1 MGKPWAHDVYRVQV
15 PTDREMDD
23 WNRQIIEQ
31 LAAGDT
37 RVSAKRL
44 KVLAARY
51 QRDDAYRVIQR
62 TWHRRLSKLFFTL
75 FLISI
80 LGGFLIAGLI
90 TDYLVGTAR
99 FAYTWATF
107 ITFWLPVILFFVGY
121 LITGLI
127 AAQARGFEAF
137 LFRKRLLW
145 IEDYQRALALSEED
159 LNQGSMRLANDFRIQ
174 WVWRFW

>member
-23 WNRQIIEQ
+23 WNRQIIEE

-37 RVSAKRL
+37 RVAKKRL
-44 KVLAARY
+44 RILAARY
-51 QRDDAYRVIQR
+51 QRDDAYRAIQR
-62 TWHRRLSKLFFTL
+62 TWHRRLSKLFFAL
-75 FLISI
+75 FLIWI
-80 LGGFLIAGLI
+80 LGGFLFAGLL

-99 FAYTWATF
+99 FDYTWATF
-107 ITFWLPVILFFVGY
+107 TTFWLPVILLVVGY
-121 LITGLI
+121 AITGLI
-127 AAQARGFEAF
+127 AAEARGFEAF
-137 LFRKRLLW
+137 LFRKSVLW

-159 LNQGSMRLANDFRIQ
+159 LNRGSNRFTRDVRIQ